1 MRFRRCIT
9 VSVRDLVF
17 LVVVIAF
24 FALAT
29 AFVAGCELLVGRR
42 SLLEEERRS

>member
-1 MRFRRCIT
+1 MYD

-17 LVVVIAF
+17 LALPIAF

-29 AFVAGCELLVGRR
+29 VFVVGCELLIGRR
-42 SLLEEERRS
+42 SLLEEERRP